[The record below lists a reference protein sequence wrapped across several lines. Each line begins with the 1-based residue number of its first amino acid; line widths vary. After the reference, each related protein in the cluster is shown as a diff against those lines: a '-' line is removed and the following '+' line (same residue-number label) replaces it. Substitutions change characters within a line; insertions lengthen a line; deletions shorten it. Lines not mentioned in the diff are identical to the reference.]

1 MNTEDTNVWQMLQE
15 QLEGEDGDKLSAL
28 VAELPSAQVAQA
40 LLRLDQPDQAEL
52 LAAMEPAL
60 AAEIITD
67 IPEQPAVDLFESLAP
82 EAAASIMRELD
93 SDVQADLLREIDD
106 HDASAIL
113 AQMEPFE
120 LSEAQALAE
129 FDPET
134 AGGIMHTQ
142 LFSFST
148 RSTVRD
154 VLNRLISDEEDFERY
169 RGQHPYV
176 LDGDGKLVGVISLR
190 NLLLSDRNR
199 PLTAIMTKPISVPTS
214 ASIDDLG
221 EIFDENE
228 FLGLPVVDDRGVL
241 VGAISR
247 ADLAEAVQ
255 DRSDIDQLRARGII
269 EDELRSMPLLVRSK
283 RRLSWLSINIVLNII
298 AASVI
303 AMYEDTL
310 AAVIALAV
318 FLPIVSDMS
327 GCSGNQAVAV
337 SLREL
342 TLGVIEPEEYLR
354 VWRKEAAVG
363 VINGIAL
370 GILLGL
376 AAWLWKGNP
385 YLSLVVGC
393 ALALNTLVAVS
404 IGGTVPLALRYFK
417 VDPAVASGPILT
429 TITDMVG
436 FFLVLSLAAVSMPLL
451 A

>member
-1 MNTEDTNVWQMLQE
+1 MNTEDTHVWELLQE
-15 QLEGEDGDKLSAL
+15 QLEGEDGEKLSAF
-28 VAELPSAQVAQA
+28 VADLPSAQIAQA
-40 LLRLDQPDQAEL
+40 LLRLEQPDQAEL
-52 LAAMEPAL
+52 LAAIEPSL

-67 IPEQPAVDLFESLAP
+67 IPEQPAVDLFESLTP

-106 HDASAIL
+106 DDASAIL
-113 AQMEPFE
+113 AQLEPFE

-134 AGGIMHTQ
+134 AGGVMHTQ

-154 VLNRLISDEEDFERY
+154 VLNRLVSDEEDFERY

-176 LDGDGKLVGVISLR
+176 IDEIGRLVGVISLR

-199 PLTAIMTKPISVPTS
+199 PLTAIMTEPISVPTF
-214 ASIDDLG
+214 ASFEELA

-228 FLGLPVVDDRGVL
+228 FLGLPVVDPEGVL

-269 EDELRSMPLLVRSK
+269 EDELRSMPLMVRSK
-283 RRLSWLSINIVLNII
+283 RRLAWLSLNIVLNII

-363 VINGIAL
+363 LINGIAL
-370 GILLGL
+370 GILLGI
-376 AAWLWKGNP
+376 AAWIWKGNP
-385 YLSLVVGC
+385 YLSLVVGS

-451 A
+451 V

>member
-1 MNTEDTNVWQMLQE
+1 MNTEDTHVWELLQE
-15 QLEGEDGDKLSAL
+15 QLEGEDGEKLSAL
-28 VAELPSAQVAQA
+28 VAELPSQQVAQA
-40 LLRLDQPDQAEL
+40 LLRLDQPEQAEL
-52 LAAMEPAL
+52 LATIEPAL
-60 AAEIITD
+60 AAEIISD
-67 IPEQPAVDLFESLAP
+67 IPEQPAVDLIGSLAP
-82 EAAASIMRELD
+82 DAAASIMRELD

-106 HDASAIL
+106 EDANAIL
-113 AQMEPFE
+113 AQLEPFE
-120 LSEAQALAE
+120 LSEAQALAQ
-129 FDPET
+129 FDPES

-142 LFSFST
+142 PFSFST
-148 RSTVRD
+148 HSTVRD

-176 LDGDGKLVGVISLR
+176 IDESGRLVGVISLR
-190 NLLLSDRNR
+190 NLLLSDRGR
-199 PLTAIMTKPISVPTS
+199 PLTAIMTDPISVRTS
-214 ASIDDLG
+214 TDIDELE
-221 EIFDENE
+221 EIFDEHE
-228 FLGLPVVDDRGVL
+228 FLGLPVVSDSGKL

-247 ADLAEAVQ
+247 ADVADAAR
-255 DRSDIDQLRARGII
+255 DRADIDQLRARGII

-283 RRLSWLSINIVLNII
+283 RRLSWLSINIVLNIV

-370 GILLGL
+370 GILLGF
-376 AAWLWKGNP
+376 AAWIWKGNP
-385 YLSLVVGC
+385 YLSLVVGG
-393 ALALNTLVAVS
+393 ALAMNTLVAVS
-404 IGGTVPLALRYFK
+404 IGGTVPLVLRYYR

-429 TITDMVG
+429 TITDMIG
-436 FFLVLSLAAVSMPLL
+436 FFLVLSLAAIAMPLL